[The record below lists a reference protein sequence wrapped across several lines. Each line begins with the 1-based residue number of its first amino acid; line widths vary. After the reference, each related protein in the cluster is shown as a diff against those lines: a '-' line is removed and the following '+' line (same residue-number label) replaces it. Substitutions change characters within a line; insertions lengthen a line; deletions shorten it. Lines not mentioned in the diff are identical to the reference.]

1 VPEDGAA
8 NTSVDSVA
16 AEPAK
21 PQRVPPALVGIGWV
35 IRCREEKARVS
46 EDEYRVDLREQ
57 AVFQKV
63 RRRPCDLCCVF
74 RSSADLS
81 LCSLLQRRKSMEP
94 KHMFATAELPSS
106 AGGGSVQQSIDQAR
120 RKSMQF
126 ARTSPSASATV
137 CLSGG

>member
-1 VPEDGAA
+1 MPEDGAA

-81 LCSLLQRRKSMEP
+81 LCSP
-94 KHMFATAELPSS
+94 FAAPQVDG
-106 AGGGSVQQSIDQAR
+106 A
-120 RKSMQF
+120 
-126 ARTSPSASATV
+126 
-137 CLSGG
+137 